1 MTSRLVSLLKLR
13 GSRLFP
19 KRKLRIF
26 QVITPTTPYSSKS
39 TGRRKRSGVLGQG
52 LGFRAFRGRAA
63 QLTRARGRQG
73 AGRVQGQGTQGRAEQ
88 QDSILRFS
96 RPENLKITFL
106 QLFEK
111 KGEGRAGQGLGSERL
126 GAAQHRARAKARA
139 KGTAGCRAGRA
150 AGAGHRGQAGLQDS
164 ILRFSRPENL
174 KITFL
179 QLFEKKGEG
188 RAGQGLGSER
198 LGAQGQ
204 GQAKGR
210 AGCREGA
217 GRVQGQ
223 GTEARA
229 GLQDSILRFSRP
241 ENLKITFL

>member
-1 MTSRLVSLLKLR
+1 MTSRLVSLLKLG

-73 AGRVQGQGTQGRAEQ
+73 AGRVQGQGT
-88 QDSILRFS
+88 
-96 RPENLKITFL
+96 
-106 QLFEK
+106 
-111 KGEGRAGQGLGSERL
+111 EGR
-126 GAAQHRARAKARA
+126 
-139 KGTAGCRAGRA
+139 
-150 AGAGHRGQAGLQDS
+150 AGLQDS

-179 QLFEKKGEG
+179 QLFGEERGREG
-188 RAGQGLGSER
+188 RAGFGFRAFRGR
-198 LGAQGQ
+198 AAQGQ
-204 GQAKGR
+204 GGR
-210 AGCREGA
+210 AGCRA
-217 GRVQGQ
+217 GRAQAGCRGRAQRAGQ
-223 GTEARA
+223 GC
-229 GLQDSILRFSRP
+229 
-241 ENLKITFL
+241 KIPF